1 MNKLF
6 ALSFETLTS
15 PIARETVSA
24 AVQKQLYGMG
34 VKWNSGEHVTPIHL
48 DQSVLTFH
56 GSRQLKDSR
65 LTYGNA
71 LEKSFV
77 FDAATETEDFLDA
90 VQNSS
95 IHIEIIEGVSVTITA
110 ENIDLSPT
118 DLLERVERLARQRQ
132 SELFP
137 HSRA

>member
-1 MNKLF
+1 MNKLY

-15 PIARETVSA
+15 PIAREAVSV
-24 AVQKQLYGMG
+24 AVQKRLYDMG
-34 VKWNSGEHVTPIHL
+34 VKWNSGEHAKPIHL
-48 DQSVLTFH
+48 GENILIFW
-56 GSRQLKDSR
+56 GARQLKDSL

-71 LEKSFV
+71 LEKPFV

-95 IHIEIIEGVSVTITA
+95 THIEIIEGVSVTITA

-118 DLLERVERLARQRQ
+118 NLLERVERLARLRQ
-132 SELFP
+132 LELFP
-137 HSRA
+137 QRT